1 MILNEDYFKELD
13 LTDDDVHV
21 NDTLDDGCP
30 D

>member
-13 LTDDDVHV
+13 LTDDDVPV
-21 NDTLDDGCP
+21 NDTLGDGCP

>member
-21 NDTLDDGCP
+21 NDTFGDGCP